1 MKLSLRRNPPAV
13 ASIVFLVLL
22 AGMVLAA
29 THLAHGL
36 FVYPLDDSYIHL
48 ALARTLAVHHVW
60 GIGPTEFA
68 SASSSPGWTVLL
80 ALLDL
85 LVGPHLLN
93 ALFLNVLF
101 AIPLIFSVDATLRQ
115 LRPDAS
121 LGYRTTA
128 QILILLCTSVP
139 NLAYVGMEH
148 VAQTLSI
155 LLLVTF
161 GVRILALAPTSPIP
175 RGLTISLLLSSLFA
189 GAIRYE
195 AVFAI
200 VPIFLLLLLRRRI
213 SLAIFSA
220 AAAAAGPLSFGLY
233 SHRISGLWLPFS
245 VLMKASLNAVP
256 THNPILRYQMLSSG
270 GGFRQ
275 ILLAPALLWLLRLR
289 RWGFWTASQMLL
301 FVTSILIF
309 FHLGL
314 APTRWLLRYES
325 YFFLLSMVS
334 LAVAAPRLGSP
345 AEIGPR
351 LRTLAP
357 AQKLTSALLALTLLV
372 LAPFLFWRAIS
383 GIFRGPLCSVDRFN
397 EHVQIARFLHSFYDH
412 DSVVVND
419 IGAVSYYSDSH
430 LLDPIGLGSGLPVLI
445 EQRLHRPLNAAEL
458 SRWTVAEHAPVAI
471 IQTDWPVIRTR
482 VPPTWIPVQ
491 TWVLSRNIVF
501 GTFHIT
507 LFAPDPSDIPRLC
520 ESANRFDLTPADH
533 RYGTAVCPV
542 GRFSAAR

>member
-1 MKLSLRRNPPAV
+1 MNSLSRRNPPFL

-29 THLAHGL
+29 THLTGGL

-80 ALLDL
+80 ALVDFLF
-85 LVGPHLLN
+85 GSHLFN
-93 ALFLNVLF
+93 ALFLNVAF
-101 AIPLIFSVDATLRQ
+101 AIPLLFAVDWALRQ

-121 LGYRTTA
+121 LSYRITA
-128 QILILLCTSVP
+128 QMLILLCTSVP

-155 LLLVTF
+155 LLIVTL
-161 GVRILALAPTSPIP
+161 GARVLALQPSQAVS
-175 RGLTISLLLSSLFA
+175 RNVSLALVASSFFA

-200 VPIFLLLLLRRRI
+200 LPIFILLILRRRFT
-213 SLAIFSA
+213 LAFLFA
-220 AAAAAGPLSFGLY
+220 AVAAIGPVSFGIY
-233 SHRISGLWLPFS
+233 SHHVSGLWLPFS

-256 THNPILRYQMLSSG
+256 THNPILRYRMLSSG

-289 RWGFWTASQMLL
+289 TWRFWTAPQILM
-301 FVTSILIF
+301 FVTATLIF
-309 FHLGL
+309 LHLGM

-334 LAVAAPRLGSP
+334 LAVGAPRLGSLDQF
-345 AEIGPR
+345 GPR
-351 LRTLAP
+351 FRALDP
-357 AQKLTSALLALTLLV
+357 ARKVTTVLLGLTLLV
-372 LAPFLFWRAIS
+372 LAPFLLWRAIS

-412 DSVVVND
+412 DTVVVND
-419 IGAVSYYSDSH
+419 IGAVSYYSDSR
-430 LLDPIGLGSGLPVLI
+430 LLDPIGLGSALPVLI
-445 EQRLHRPLNAAEL
+445 QQRLHRPLNAAEL
-458 SRWTVAEHAPVAI
+458 SRWTAAEHAPVAI

-491 TWVLSRNIVF
+491 TWVLSRNIIF

-520 ESANRFDLTPADH
+520 DSANRFPLTPADH
-533 RYGTAVCPV
+533 RYGTPVCPV
-542 GRFSAAR
+542 RHIY